1 MSSIG
6 ARYLLHGLHV
16 IGMKKSKKTPA
27 EWFGQPVLRHIRSPT
42 AIIVIDSFGGAR
54 VRPVPEVTKNI
65 RILRT
70 CVAWYVYMYMW
81 MRFSFQRWSPKDAFL
96 GACFRLKAPTDTKII
111 VDGSITVARIISFL
125 FTRNFSKEIAIK
137 SLYFGKVYQLI
148 SSIAEYKFIII
159 NFFGLTNKII
169 EINYEWL
176 ITWTLRLIILN
187 YLIYNLIEF
196 FRQRYIYIYK
206 LCFRSLRRA
215 YLLLFL
221 YGE

>member
-16 IGMKKSKKTPA
+16 IGMKKTKRHPPSDLVNRFFAISGHRRSSSWSTPS
-27 EWFGQPVLRHIRSPT
+27 E
-42 AIIVIDSFGGAR
+42 AR
-54 VRPVPEVTKNI
+54 EYARYRKS
-65 RILRT
+65 RRT
-70 CVAWYVYMYMW
+70 LGPCERASWYVYMYMW
-81 MRFSFQRWSPKDAFL
+81 MRFSFQRGSPKDAFL

-125 FTRNFSKEIAIK
+125 FTRNLSKEIAIK

-148 SSIAEYKFIII
+148 SSIAEYKFVII
-159 NFFGLTNKII
+159 NFLGLTNKII
-169 EINYEWL
+169 GINYEWL

-196 FRQRYIYIYK
+196 FRQRYIHIYK